1 MASNTE
7 TRNETGQNQ
16 EQQGQTLQGSAP
28 SSAGQQ
34 QNQQRNQVQ
43 QRSRTGVAPY
53 ASSPFSMLQRLSQEM
68 DELMESLFYGGGQAR
83 RQGRQDQLTPLWVP
97 DVEVREQDNKLQI
110 RVDLPGVP
118 KENVRVD
125 LQEGMVVIEGE
136 RREERT
142 EGDEQRGWRRT
153 ERRYGSFYRA
163 IPLPEGAEVE
173 KAEARMKDGVLE
185 LTVPLSEEKNPRRL
199 DIKD

>member
-1 MASNTE
+1 VPE
-7 TRNETGQNQ
+7 
-16 EQQGQTLQGSAP
+16 
-28 SSAGQQ
+28 
-34 QNQQRNQVQ
+34 VQ
-43 QRSRTGVAPY
+43 
-53 ASSPFSMLQRLSQEM
+53 
-68 DELMESLFYGGGQAR
+68 
-83 RQGRQDQLTPLWVP
+83 
-97 DVEVREQDNKLQI
+97 VREQDNKLQI

-125 LQEGMVVIEGE
+125 LQEQVIEIGGE

-142 EGDEQRGWRRT
+142 EGDEQRRWRRT

-163 IPLPEGAEVE
+163 IPLPEGAEAE

-185 LTVPLSEEKNPRRL
+185 ITVPLSEEKNPRRL